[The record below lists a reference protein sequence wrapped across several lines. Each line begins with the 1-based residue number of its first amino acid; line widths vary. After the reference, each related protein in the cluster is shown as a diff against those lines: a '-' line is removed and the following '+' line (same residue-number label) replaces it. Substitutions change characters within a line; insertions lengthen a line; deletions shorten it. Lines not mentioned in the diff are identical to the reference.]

1 MGGLGWAELLVIGVV
16 ALVVI
21 GPKDLPEMFR
31 QLGRFTARARAM
43 AGEFSRAMEQAAKDS
58 GAADAAK
65 DLKTLTSAKSMGMDK
80 VRAAVDG
87 FEKWSPMAKDG
98 PKMQPLTPP
107 PMPATPAAPAPAPAP
122 APATPAPVAQAA
134 ETPAPAKPRAPRK
147 PKAAPKADT

>member
-43 AGEFSRAMEQAAKDS
+43 AGEFSRAMEQAAKES
-58 GAADAAK
+58 GAADVAK
-65 DLKTLTSAKSMGMDK
+65 DLKNVTSAKAMGMDK

-87 FEKWSPMAKDG
+87 FEKWQPLAKDA
-98 PKMQPLTPP
+98 PKVQPLTPP
-107 PMPATPAAPAPAPAP
+107 PLPPAQPPAPAAAKPAADAPPKPAPKPRKATAAKTPAA
-122 APATPAPVAQAA
+122 
-134 ETPAPAKPRAPRK
+134 KP
-147 PKAAPKADT
+147 APKAKT

>member
-31 QLGRFTARARAM
+31 QLGRLTARARAM
-43 AGEFSRAMEQAAKDS
+43 AGEFSRAMEQAAKES

-87 FEKWSPMAKDG
+87 FEKWDPMAKDK
-98 PKMQPLTPP
+98 PRMQPLTPP
-107 PMPATPAAPAPAPAP
+107 PMPAATTTVAPAAPAAAPGAEVAEPPAP
-122 APATPAPVAQAA
+122 T
-134 ETPAPAKPRAPRK
+134 KPRAPRQ
-147 PKAAPKADT
+147 PKAAPKAKI